1 MKDIISVDGLIE
13 QIQQRDLKV
22 QISQR
27 ELVKLWILQGVDMLR
42 LHKDYN
48 YTQESIS
55 EVTGLS
61 QALVSIYITLAND
74 KRLYSIITGNKE
86 YQIERFNQKELKK
99 LTTLNDIDFTE
110 TIQTGKFPKTPKE
123 DKSVELE
130 IELKIEHLEKQI
142 SELQKELEELLQQK
156 ELQST
161 EEVQSP
167 IPEIKSPSEPI
178 IEAEIVEEI
187 PIEELEQVALTN
199 KAISKAGGGAK
210 LAALLGVKRGSVANW
225 KNEQRKMSETIREQ
239 ILQYLHS

>member
-1 MKDIISVDGLIE
+1 MKDIISVDNLIE
-13 QIQQRDLKV
+13 QIQKRDLKV

-27 ELVKLWILQGVDMLR
+27 ELVKLWILQGVDMLK
-42 LHKDYN
+42 LHKDHN

-110 TIQTGKFPKTPKE
+110 TIQTGKFPKTSKE

-156 ELQST
+156 E
-161 EEVQSP
+161 VQTP
-167 IPEIKSPSEPI
+167 TPEIKSHSEPI
-178 IEAEIVEEI
+178 IEAEIVEDI
-187 PIEELEQVALTN
+187 PIEELNQVALTN
-199 KAISKAGGGAK
+199 KAISKAGGGSK
-210 LAALLGVKRGSVANW
+210 LATVLGVKRGSVANW
-225 KNEQRKMSETIREQ
+225 KNEQRKMSETVREQ
-239 ILQYLHS
+239 ILKYLHS